1 MNSCQ
6 NNPEK
11 LSTEKTTAYTIW
23 LLIVYK
29 DKDWTEI
36 YGGKDCTERFYKNLK
51 EHTTKKINYEKKEMI
66 SLIKKISLVKSRKF
80 VTYAKKNLVMI
91 MIIKSIIK

>member
-6 NNPEK
+6 KNPEK
-11 LSTEKTTAYTIW
+11 LSTEKTTMHTLSGYSLFTICSF
-23 LLIVYK
+23 
-29 DKDWTEI
+29 

-80 VTYAKKNLVMI
+80 VTYAKKNLVLMTT
-91 MIIKSIIK
+91 IKSIIK